1 MDYTFTT
8 SPEGLILSRIADDGS
23 TAGHRHHGW
32 DKGRHEGWSHA
43 PHWGVLAWLFGNTD
57 PDDSHK
63 SIKEQAAVR
72 DDDRGHKDRRADDRH
87 GRDRD
92 HGKDHDKDDGSQGLA
107 TQYTYDN
114 ARRLIAAQGDSTE
127 SYAYDAAGNI
137 TQFDSGSSTTFAVNN
152 LNQIVSADS
161 TGYVYDANGNL
172 LDDGVNTYTWDGA
185 DRLVQ
190 ITNKQSGHT
199 SQFAY
204 DGFSRRVSDTETD
217 SGASPVVTRLLWCG
231 ETPCEKRDG
240 SDAVLARYYGQGE
253 LQSGQ
258 ALYYAQDQVGS
269 VVAVVDSTGKVIGRL
284 SYDSYGNITSSNG
297 TLPDFRYAGLYYHQ
311 ASGLHLA
318 TYRAYDAKIGRWT
331 SRDPIREAGEIN
343 LYTYV
348 LNNPINL
355 IDPFGLSSLVYNNN
369 THTFDVR
376 NGSGQTVGTFPA
388 GNNAQSGSRGPWPA
402 GTYNYAYHTT
412 HPGDAPN
419 SPYGSYG
426 NFVFNVPGCVG
437 CGVHSGRANSTD
449 RAGRSGVNFATNG
462 CIRTTDN
469 ATRIIEQLQQ
479 SGDPMTTLTV
489 IR

>member
-32 DKGRHEGWSHA
+32 DKRRHEGWSHA

-114 ARRLIAAQGDSTE
+114 ALRLIAAQGDSTE

-284 SYDSYGNITSSNG
+284 SYDSYGNITSSSG

-331 SRDPIREAGEIN
+331 SRDPIRESGGIN

-348 LNNPINL
+348 LGNPINL
-355 IDPFGLSSLVYNNN
+355 VDVFGLRWQFVQGTGQWNYVNDQTGAVTPVGQGYSGTGPGRDNPDMQ
-369 THTFDVR
+369 DVP
-376 NGSGQTVGTFPA
+376 NVGPIP
-388 GNNAQSGSRGPWPA
+388 Q
-402 GTYNYAYHTT
+402 GTYDVGQGHYSSTT
-412 HPGDAPN
+412 GPMTMNLTPINGTN
-419 SPYGSYG
+419 TYGRDLFRIHG
-426 NFVFNVPGCVG
+426 
-437 CGVHSGRANSTD
+437 
-449 RAGRSGVNFATNG
+449 
-462 CIRTTDN
+462 DN
-469 ATRIIEQLQQ
+469 ASHDASHGCPIAPPNVRQQ
-479 SGDPMTTLTV
+479 INNSNDHVLEV
-489 IR
+489 VR